1 MPVTDDYE
9 ADCPRCCLPVILVQT
24 RRGAV
29 LAEHEMQQFS
39 EAGWQRCPGTGR
51 APDGR

>member
-1 MPVTDDYE
+1 MNDDWE
-9 ADCPRCCLPVILVQT
+9 ADCPRCNAPVVLVAT

-39 EAGWQRCPGTGR
+39 EGAWQRCPGTGR
-51 APDGR
+51 APDGG